1 MFMFDWSS
9 LMDPRRRP
17 WTASVYFHDS
27 YPKYRHLAP
36 KFQHSLSSVALVI
49 YLGDSNS
56 GCRFFIVLLRNIVK
70 EEGRNP

>member
-1 MFMFDWSS
+1 MT
-9 LMDPRRRP
+9 PRRPP

-36 KFQHSLSSVALVI
+36 KFRHSLSSVTLDI

-56 GCRFFIVLLRNIVK
+56 GCFFIVLFRNIVK